1 MGASVSAAGSHSTAP
16 PPSNIVFNSSPT
28 TPKEDKYSAE
38 PNYGFEGKQRKERVP
53 PMTLAE
59 MASAKIEPK
68 YRDFCVH
75 KLTALKKC
83 NKDNFPW
90 TMPCAN
96 ARHAL
101 FECQYEDYLIRMKEY
116 ERERRLLHRK
126 QRKEAALKKKEHC

>member
-1 MGASVSAAGSHSTAP
+1 M
-16 PPSNIVFNSSPT
+16 
-28 TPKEDKYSAE
+28 KD
-38 PNYGFEGKQRKERVP
+38 ERQYLVLAVYLYFAIFVLVP

-101 FECQYEDYLIRMKEY
+101 FECQYEE
-116 ERERRLLHRK
+116 
-126 QRKEAALKKKEHC
+126 